1 MRRHALI
8 HRLVHVGVEALSMRE
23 LRGFSDFCGV
33 LRGLGIAA
41 RVCIGSGGSQ
51 GQPGNGR
58 ESSCGVAR
66 RQELHTTGL
75 VRNSRS
81 QSVRGHSP
89 REFLIG
95 GKGGGRRRVVKPA
108 GASCRRGFSPDSPR
122 RKARGPSTPPF
133 GGGPS
138 TISISICNYTAYM

>member
-41 RVCIGSGGSQ
+41 RVCIGSGRSQ

-58 ESSCGVAR
+58 ESSCGVISTA
-66 RQELHTTGL
+66 
-75 VRNSRS
+75 VRSFTP
-81 QSVRGHSP
+81 QGWL
-89 REFLIG
+89 EIL
-95 GKGGGRRRVVKPA
+95 GRRVC
-108 GASCRRGFSPDSPR
+108 GDTRRGNS
-122 RKARGPSTPPF
+122 
-133 GGGPS
+133 
-138 TISISICNYTAYM
+138 